1 VAVYNPNGIN
11 FAIGTSQGTVY
22 FGSIKEDSQGKAR
35 LLLGKIDCIVKGSN
49 VSITSMQFS

>member
-35 LLLGKIDCIVKGSN
+35 LLIGKIDCIVKGSN